1 MRLALPLLSLFSP
14 FALVALLS
22 RFQALRAKFAPPPPA
37 TLRPARYALPMRVH
51 VALQAAARA
60 RR

>member
-1 MRLALPLLSLFSP
+1 MRLALPLISLFSP
-14 FALVALLS
+14 LALAALSL
-22 RFQALRAKFAPPPPA
+22 RVDALRPKAPPAPRRPPGDG
-37 TLRPARYALPMRVH
+37 LQMRVH